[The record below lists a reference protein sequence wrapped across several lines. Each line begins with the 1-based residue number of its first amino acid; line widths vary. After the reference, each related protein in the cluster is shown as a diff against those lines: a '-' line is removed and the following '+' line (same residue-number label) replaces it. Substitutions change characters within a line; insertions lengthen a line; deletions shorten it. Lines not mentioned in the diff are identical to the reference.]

1 MRPGFATSVSGLKSS
16 RRCAKYDNVDIG
28 PSLYKLGGLLHF
40 TLRPWK
46 FDIGNSDYKISIQ
59 PGYVLIERPLGYEVV
74 LSEQAAML
82 KEVSTFCKEAGC
94 TKVLVLGPKTKVS
107 LTVADIYGFGIE
119 AAKLRLQV
127 AVVESHD
134 ASKGDVSFLETVMW
148 NRGSSIRFFD
158 TEQEAKD
165 WLAIPE
171 MA

>member
-1 MRPGFATSVSGLKSS
+1 MAQVSISSVDSYISHS
-16 RRCAKYDNVDIG
+16 A
-28 PSLYKLGGLLHF
+28 
-40 TLRPWK
+40 WK
-46 FDIGNSDYKISIQ
+46 FDIGNSDYKISTQ

-107 LTVADIYGFGIE
+107 LTVADLYGFGIE

-134 ASKGDVSFLETVMW
+134 ASKEDVSFLETVMR
-148 NRGSSIRFFD
+148 NRGGWIQFFD
-158 TEQEAKD
+158 TKEKAKE
-165 WLAIPE
+165 WLAFSK
-171 MA
+171 